1 MISLREKEYQE
12 ISAIL
17 DKYFKDL
24 NIWVFGSRI
33 TPHVKNYSD
42 LDLVIKK
49 DSKVDFKLLLRA
61 INDFEESSLN
71 FKVDLLDFHRLD
83 ESFKQIVI
91 ENHEVFSLSNL
102 KN

>member
-17 DKYFKDL
+17 DKYFKGF

-33 TPHVKNYSD
+33 TSHVKNYSD
-42 LDLVIKK
+42 LDLVIKQ

-61 INDFEESSLN
+61 INDFEESNLN
-71 FKVDLLDFHRLD
+71 FKVD
-83 ESFKQIVI
+83 
-91 ENHEVFSLSNL
+91 FSLDS
-102 KN
+102 